1 MIPSLFSF
9 LAGLR
14 VRFAWMVGRLHHR
27 SSVSIHLEPRPSRF
41 PTFRAALR
49 AHWPLYVYEAAELAA
64 FMVSACLMT
73 ALLFDPRS
81 PAAAMSAPLRLLLM
95 GLSMGLTA
103 VAIIKSPWGRSSGAH
118 FNPAISLTFYRLG
131 KIGPRDT
138 LFYVAAH
145 FVGAPVGVAVS
156 ALLLGPIIRLP
167 QVEYAVTVPGRGGV
181 AGAFA
186 AETFMA
192 ALLMGVVLSTSNSKR
207 SAKYTTWLMGVL
219 ITGYVFLFAP
229 VSGFS
234 INPAR
239 TFGSAVC
246 AHLWTSG
253 WIYFSAPLLGMFGA
267 AEVYVRFVQSRRTT
281 YFTHRHLVHRPE
293 FEEFQ

>member
-1 MIPSLFSF
+1 
-9 LAGLR
+9 
-14 VRFAWMVGRLHHR
+14 
-27 SSVSIHLEPRPSRF
+27 VSIRLKPRPSHF
-41 PTFRAALR
+41 PNWLSALR

-64 FMVSACLMT
+64 FMLSACLST
-73 ALLFDPRS
+73 ALLFDSRS
-81 PAAAMSAPLRLLLM
+81 PVTVLGPTLRRFLM

-103 VAIIKSPWGRSSGAH
+103 VLIIKSPWGKRSGAH

-138 LFYVAAH
+138 VFYVLAH
-145 FVGAPVGVAVS
+145 FVGAPLGVALS

-167 QVEYAVTVPGRGGV
+167 QVNYAVTVPGIGGP

-192 ALLMGVVLSTSNSKR
+192 ALLMGVVLASSNSKR
-207 SAKYTTWLMGVL
+207 FAPYTTWMMGVL
-219 ITGYVFLFAP
+219 ITGYVFVFAP

-239 TFGSAVC
+239 TFGSAVV
-246 AHLWTSG
+246 AGVWTS
-253 WIYFSAPLLGMFGA
+253 WWMYFTAPLLGMFGA
-267 AEVYVRFVQSRRTT
+267 AEMYVRGMRSEPEQQR
-281 YFTHRHLVHRPE
+281 YFAHRHLIQRAE
-293 FEEFQ
+293 REAKEMR

>member
-1 MIPSLFSF
+1 
-9 LAGLR
+9 
-14 VRFAWMVGRLHHR
+14 
-27 SSVSIHLEPRPSRF
+27 
-41 PTFRAALR
+41 
-49 AHWPLYVYEAAELAA
+49 
-64 FMVSACLMT
+64 
-73 ALLFDPRS
+73 
-81 PAAAMSAPLRLLLM
+81 
-95 GLSMGLTA
+95 
-103 VAIIKSPWGRSSGAH
+103 
-118 FNPAISLTFYRLG
+118 
-131 KIGPRDT
+131 
-138 LFYVAAH
+138 
-145 FVGAPVGVAVS
+145 
-156 ALLLGPIIRLP
+156 
-167 QVEYAVTVPGRGGV
+167 VTVPGRGGV